1 MSSSYE
7 QVEFTSAADC
17 GAWLEQN
24 HARVRGIWAVTY
36 KKGAGERH
44 LTYEA
49 LVREALCFGWI
60 DGQARGIDEFRTSL
74 LLTPRR
80 PGSGWSRPNKIR
92 IAELEAAGL
101 LAPAG
106 IAAIEAAKASGSWTL
121 LDTRRGRDRAA
132 RTHGPPW
139 TPTRRLG
146 GTGTPFR
153 GRPDAPRW
161 SGSPRPSVRRPAR
174 TGSPRSLS
182 SPRSN
187 IRPR

>member
-7 QVEFTSAADC
+7 QVEFTSAAELR
-17 GAWLEQN
+17 AWLEEHQ
-24 HARVRGIWAVTY
+24 ADVQGIWAVTY

-44 LTYEA
+44 LPYEA

-60 DGQARGIDEFRTSL
+60 DGQARGVDEQRSSL

-101 LAPAG
+101 LRPAG

-121 LDTRRGRDRAA
+121 LDTVEAGIEPDELKAALDADPAAREYWDAFPRSARRAA
-132 RTHGPPW
+132 LEWVATAKRDD
-139 TPTRRLG
+139 TREKRI
-146 GTGTPFR
+146 
-153 GRPDAPRW
+153 AAIVE
-161 SGSPRPSVRRPAR
+161 SSAR
-174 TGSPRSLS
+174 
-182 SPRSN
+182 N
-187 IRPR
+187 VRPR

>member
-7 QVEFTSAADC
+7 QVEFTSATELRR
-17 GAWLEQN
+17 WLEQN
-24 HARVRGIWAVTY
+24 HAAVRGIWAVTY

-80 PGSGWSRPNKIR
+80 SGSGWSRPNKIR
-92 IAELEAAGL
+92 ITELEAAGL

-121 LDTRRGRDRAA
+121 LDTVEAGIEPPELTAALDADPAARRHWDAFPRSARRAA
-132 RTHGPPW
+132 LEWVATAKRPETQAN
-139 TPTRRLG
+139 RIAEIARLS
-146 GTGTPFR
+146 
-153 GRPDAPRW
+153 AQ
-161 SGSPRPSVRRPAR
+161 
-174 TGSPRSLS
+174 
-182 SPRSN
+182 N